1 MATANTAHNQDISRA
16 EWQVLLVNASHYE
29 TFKDNRSQFCS
40 GDETE
45 AIHIMH
51 DYGPS
56 HNGCYARGRTT
67 VKLGQ
72 ALEFLIQSFNCV
84 SIQML

>member
-1 MATANTAHNQDISRA
+1 MATANAAHNQDISRA

-29 TFKDNRSQFCS
+29 FLKDNRSQFCS
-40 GDETE
+40 GDEIA

-51 DYGPS
+51 DGPS